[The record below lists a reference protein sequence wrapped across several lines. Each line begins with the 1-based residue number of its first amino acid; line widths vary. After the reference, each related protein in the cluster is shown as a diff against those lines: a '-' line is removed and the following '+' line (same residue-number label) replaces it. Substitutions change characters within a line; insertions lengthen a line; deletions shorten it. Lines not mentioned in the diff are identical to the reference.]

1 VSLRDAIAAATSG
14 NVYPVLKRGVRTWR
28 RFRLRFSPKL
38 DEERVGYI
46 LRDVLGV
53 RAGGVVFVHSSLDR
67 LNLGFSAPQLLRV
80 LLQTIGADGTALFP
94 CTQISGRAEAY
105 LRSNAIFD
113 VRRSPTTM
121 GLLSEI
127 ARRYPGALRSAHP
140 THSVVAI
147 GRHARELIE
156 SHEHSIYPCDANSPY
171 YKIVEF
177 DGIIIGLGVTTR
189 QLSFVHCV
197 EDNLRHRFPLRTRT
211 EEVYRATVRDRQ
223 GREVTIPT
231 VAQTDVTLWLDIP
244 RFMKRHVDPAVCR
257 AVRLD
262 GVDFFT
268 ARAKQLYVR
277 MEELAL
283 KNVTCY
289 TRGAYARHARARALP

>member
-1 VSLRDAIAAATSG
+1 
-14 NVYPVLKRGVRTWR
+14 
-28 RFRLRFSPKL
+28 
-38 DEERVGYI
+38 
-46 LRDVLGV
+46 
-53 RAGGVVFVHSSLDR
+53 
-67 LNLGFSAPQLLRV
+67 
-80 LLQTIGADGTALFP
+80 
-94 CTQISGRAEAY
+94 
-105 LRSNAIFD
+105 
-113 VRRSPTTM
+113 M

-257 AVRLD
+257 AIRLD

>member
-1 VSLRDAIAAATSG
+1 MPFGPLLAALAEIRDPRRPQGQRYSLRHLLLFSVLAVLAGATSYQKIITFIA
-14 NVYPVLKRGVRTWR
+14 VQR
-28 RFRLRFSPKL
+28 
-38 DEERVGYI
+38 
-46 LRDVLGV
+46 
-53 RAGGVVFVHSSLDR
+53 DR
-67 LNLGFSAPQLLRV
+67 LNAAFGACIRRAPAVNTLRNLFLALGRDDLEDAFR
-80 LLQTIGADGTALFP
+80 
-94 CTQISGRAEAY
+94 
-105 LRSNAIFD
+105 
-113 VRRSPTTM
+113 
-121 GLLSEI
+121 
-127 ARRYPGALRSAHP
+127 
-140 THSVVAI
+140 
-147 GRHARELIE
+147 RHARELIE

-177 DGIIIGLGVTTR
+177 DGIIICLGVTTR